1 MADSNRMVYEV
12 TQNMKIQMKL
22 LSDTIFGN
30 GRSLPGEEDI
40 SVLADENGFPY
51 YKGGT
56 FKGIFR
62 EELSQYLALTG
73 GDESTLTS
81 LLGFPGD
88 DESESSEKLVFS
100 DFVISD
106 PVKTAVLDEIG
117 TGNPDAVLNAF
128 TSMRVFTKIGDDG
141 IEANVSLRTA
151 RCVNK
156 NIVFISE
163 ILCRP
168 EDEDI
173 VADVLG
179 LIKSV
184 GSMRNRGFGMVRIS
198 GVNGGN

>member
-1 MADSNRMVYEV
+1 
-12 TQNMKIQMKL
+12 MKIQMKL

-73 GDESTLTS
+73 GDESTLTR
-81 LLGFPGD
+81 LLGYPGD
-88 DESESSEKLVFS
+88 DESESSKKLVFS

-106 PVKTAVLDEIG
+106 SVKTAVLDEIG
-117 TGNPDAVLNAF
+117 TGDPDAVLNAF

-141 IEANVSLRTA
+141 TAATGSLRMA

-156 NIVFISE
+156 DIVFNSE

-168 EDEDI
+168 EDEEI
-173 VADVLG
+173 VEDVLG

-184 GSMRNRGFGMVRIS
+184 GSMRNRGFGRVRIS
-198 GVNGGN
+198 GVNGGK

>member
-1 MADSNRMVYEV
+1 MADSNGMVYEV

-106 PVKTAVLDEIG
+106 PVKTVVLDEIG

-141 IEANVSLRTA
+141 IAANGSLRTA

>member
-1 MADSNRMVYEV
+1 
-12 TQNMKIQMKL
+12 MKIQMKL

-51 YKGGT
+51 FKGGT

-117 TGNPDAVLNAF
+117 TGNPNAVLNAF

-141 IEANVSLRTA
+141 TAATGSLRTA

-156 NIVFISE
+156 NIVLNSE

-173 VADVLG
+173 VEDVLG

-184 GSMRNRGFGMVRIS
+184 GSMRNRGFGMVQVFR
-198 GVNGGN
+198 VNGGE

>member
-1 MADSNRMVYEV
+1 MADSNGMVYEV

-106 PVKTAVLDEIG
+106 PVKTVVLDEIG

-141 IEANVSLRTA
+141 IAANGSLRTA

-156 NIVFISE
+156 NIVLNSE

-173 VADVLG
+173 VEDVLG

-184 GSMRNRGFGMVRIS
+184 GSMRNRGFGMVQVFR
-198 GVNGGN
+198 VNGGE

>member
-106 PVKTAVLDEIG
+106 PVKTVVLDEIG

-141 IEANVSLRTA
+141 IAANGSLRTA

>member
-141 IEANVSLRTA
+141 TAAAGSLRMA

-156 NIVFISE
+156 DIVLNSE

-168 EDEDI
+168 EDEEI
-173 VADVLG
+173 VEDVLG

>member
-1 MADSNRMVYEV
+1 MADSNGMVYEV

-106 PVKTAVLDEIG
+106 PVKTVVLDEIG

>member
-1 MADSNRMVYEV
+1 MADSNGMVYEV

-106 PVKTAVLDEIG
+106 PVKTVVLDEIG

-141 IEANVSLRTA
+141 IAANGSLRTA

-156 NIVFISE
+156 NIVFNSE

>member
-1 MADSNRMVYEV
+1 MADSNGMVYEV

-73 GDESTLTS
+73 RDESTLTS

-106 PVKTAVLDEIG
+106 PVKTVVLDEIG

-141 IEANVSLRTA
+141 IAANGSLRTA

>member
-141 IEANVSLRTA
+141 IAANGSLRTA

>member
-106 PVKTAVLDEIG
+106 PVKTVVLDEIG

-141 IEANVSLRTA
+141 IAANGSLRTA

-184 GSMRNRGFGMVRIS
+184 GSMRNRGFGMVQIS

>member
-141 IEANVSLRTA
+141 IAANGSLRTA

-163 ILCRP
+163 MLCRP

>member
-73 GDESTLTS
+73 RDESTLTS

-141 IEANVSLRTA
+141 IAANGSLRTA

>member
-56 FKGIFR
+56 FKGVFR

-141 IEANVSLRTA
+141 IAANGSLRTA

>member
-1 MADSNRMVYEV
+1 
-12 TQNMKIQMKL
+12 MKIQMKL

-100 DFVISD
+100 VFVISD
-106 PVKTAVLDEIG
+106 PVKTVVLDEIG

-141 IEANVSLRTA
+141 IAANGSLRTA

>member
-141 IEANVSLRTA
+141 IAANGSLRTA

-198 GVNGGN
+198 GVNGGK

>member
-106 PVKTAVLDEIG
+106 PVKTVVLDEIG

-141 IEANVSLRTA
+141 TAAAGSLRMA

-156 NIVFISE
+156 DIVFNSE
-163 ILCRP
+163 ILCKP
-168 EDEDI
+168 EDEEI
-173 VADVLG
+173 VEDVLG

-198 GVNGGN
+198 GVNGGK

>member
-1 MADSNRMVYEV
+1 
-12 TQNMKIQMKL
+12 MKIQMKL

-106 PVKTAVLDEIG
+106 PVKTVVLDEIG

-141 IEANVSLRTA
+141 IAANGSLRTA

-156 NIVFISE
+156 NIVFNSE

>member
-106 PVKTAVLDEIG
+106 PVKTVVLDEIG

-141 IEANVSLRTA
+141 TAAAGSLRMA

-156 NIVFISE
+156 DIVLNSE

>member
-1 MADSNRMVYEV
+1 MADSNGMVYEV

-141 IEANVSLRTA
+141 IAANGSLRTA

-156 NIVFISE
+156 NIVFNSE
-163 ILCRP
+163 IFCRP

-198 GVNGGN
+198 GVDGGH